1 MSAEIDAFSATPAEA
16 DAKFAAAC
24 GAAGIAP
31 VIFTHPLKGPE
42 GEGLATTVAEL
53 GPPDAGKALMVVS
66 GTHGIE
72 GYAGA
77 GVMVGLLRDAAAIRL
92 APDTKVVF
100 VHMINPW
107 GLAWN
112 RRENED
118 NVDLFRNLLYCDPP
132 YAENP
137 GFDDLAD
144 ALAPAHWS
152 GPEREAADRKL
163 NRFVQ
168 QHGERELT
176 RIMRLGQHKHP
187 KSLTYHGR
195 GPTWSK
201 RVVDRIADGW
211 LARSRHVAVL
221 DIHTGY
227 GPVGTGLI
235 MSYDQE
241 GSPGLAWLRD
251 WFGDVH
257 VCGHDPLIPVHA
269 RWPYDTIADRL
280 PAAKVRTVA
289 LEYGTAEVDELS
301 FDLVRENNYHHLHG
315 DPLSPEGR
323 AIQKRFRARFYVETD
338 DWKRKVLRRG
348 LEVFERTRAGLEGW
362 QGAPR

>member
-1 MSAEIDAFSATPAEA
+1 MCSLDLRSFSSTPREA
-16 DAKFAAAC
+16 DEKFYAAC
-24 GAAGIAP
+24 RGAGIAP
-31 VIFTHPLKGPE
+31 VVFTHPLKGPD
-42 GEGLATTVAEL
+42 GEALATTLALL
-53 GPPDAGKALMVVS
+53 GPHEAANMLMVVA

-72 GYAGA
+72 GYAGG
-77 GVMVGLLRDAAAIRL
+77 GVMVQLLADPGAIRL
-92 APDTKVVF
+92 PADTAVLF
-100 VHMINPW
+100 VHQINPW

-137 GFDDLAD
+137 AFADLAD
-144 ALAPAHWS
+144 ALVPSAWS
-152 GPEREAADRKL
+152 GPVREAADRTL
-163 NRFVQ
+163 QRFVQ

-176 RIMRLGQHKHP
+176 RIMRLGQHTHP

-201 RVVDRIADGW
+201 RTVDRIVDGW
-211 LARSRHVAVL
+211 LGHARTVVTL

-227 GPVGTGLI
+227 GPVGDGLI

-257 VCGHDPLIPVHA
+257 VCGHDPLIPVHP
-269 RWPYDTIADRL
+269 RWPYDIVADRV
-280 PAAKVRTVA
+280 PGARVRTVA
-289 LEYGTAEVDELS
+289 LEYGTAEVDVLDL
-301 FDLVRENNYHHLHG
+301 DLVRESSHHHLWG
-315 DPLSPEGR
+315 DPLSPAGR

-338 DWKRKVLRRG
+338 AWKAKVLARG
-348 LEVFERTRAGLEGW
+348 VEVFGRTLAGLGRW
-362 QGAPR
+362 AAT